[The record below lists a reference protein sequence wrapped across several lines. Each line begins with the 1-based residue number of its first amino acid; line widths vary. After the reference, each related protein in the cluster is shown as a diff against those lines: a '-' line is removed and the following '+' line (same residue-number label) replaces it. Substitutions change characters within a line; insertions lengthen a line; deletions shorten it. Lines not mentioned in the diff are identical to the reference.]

1 MYLYH
6 STFTCKLF
14 KTLRSCVYMSTAILF
29 LCQQQEQF
37 PYVVLLHRRFD
48 SVVQRLICHTNSLLV
63 YLQDIKNDAIICC
76 SVHHGCSISIS
87 SSSWSLPGRA
97 LLGTITF
104 CGLPGLHFSL
114 LGGGGIENAGVT
126 MWWTISLQKRNL
138 QSHST
143 YVTHGVNCTQA
154 SSFVSLGLFFQ
165 QNIF

>member
-1 MYLYH
+1 MYICIIVPLH
-6 STFTCKLF
+6 VSCSKLLDLVFTCQLQF
-14 KTLRSCVYMSTAILF
+14 YFCVNNRNGF
-29 LCQQQEQF
+29 LTF
-37 PYVVLLHRRFD
+37 FLLLHRRFD

-97 LLGTITF
+97 LLATITF
-104 CGLPGLHFSL
+104 CGLPGPHFSL
-114 LGGGGIENAGVT
+114 LGGRGIENAVVT

-143 YVTHGVNCTQA
+143 NVAYGVNCT
-154 SSFVSLGLFFQ
+154 
-165 QNIF
+165 